1 MANPNDPFSAS
12 IIRFDSDQM
21 RAFAEKGISQAR
33 DSYEAVF
40 TKLSEGASEYSSKLM
55 EMMKSNTTAN
65 LNFAQELLAI
75 RSPSEALEL
84 WTSHTRKQYEAFTV
98 QAKEL
103 GELTQKIATHTAEPI
118 KANALKPAA

>member
-1 MANPNDPFSAS
+1 MADPNNPFSAS

-118 KANALKPAA
+118 KASALKPAA